1 MLFLMID
8 QRKASIQNTFTVV
21 GGMEGEGMEREE
33 GRTGGREGEKGGKGR
48 REEGRERYTQ
58 GQWASTLEHVRSQAL
73 IITSTRKCSP
83 NCFFFF

>member
-33 GRTGGREGEKGGKGR
+33 GRTGGRER
-48 REEGRERYTQ
+48 RERKEGGRE
-58 GQWASTLEHVRSQAL
+58 GEIH
-73 IITSTRKCSP
+73 TRAMG
-83 NCFFFF
+83 